1 MIAKQTLRRLLEYTA
16 FWTFSV
22 WFLAQYF
29 ADSTAINTIDWIYT
43 LMFHLSLGFGVAV
56 NSFLLIPRLLS
67 ERRFLVYGASV
78 LVLLEVCIRMNQFTF
93 NTLSDLLFPGYY
105 FISYYDRWDLLQFMV
120 AYIGITSLIQ
130 FSRTWFTETET
141 RRRLAEIQREK
152 TVTELKVL
160 RSQVQ
165 PHFLFNSL
173 NTIYALT
180 RKKSSGAPDAVLK
193 LSDLLRYTIR
203 QGDRDEVPLDE
214 EAAYLKS
221 YIDLQRMRMNDP
233 ERVVF
238 SYIRGENDANGN
250 ETEPAGTLI
259 APLLLIVFVE
269 NAYTHA
275 DLVTGG
281 NIRIELK
288 SGSDGIRFL
297 CSNPVSPEPGNKS
310 ASNGTGIAN
319 ARRRLELHYPGRH
332 TLDIDEKD
340 GHFVVNLHIEKDHP

>member
-1 MIAKQTLRRLLEYTA
+1 VKHTLRRLLEYIA

-22 WFLAQYF
+22 WFLARYF
-29 ADSTAINTIDWIYT
+29 ADGNAIDSIDWIYT
-43 LMFHLSLGFGVAV
+43 LMFHISIGFGVSV
-56 NSFLLIPRLLS
+56 NSFLLVPRLLS
-67 ERRFLVYGASV
+67 ARRFLFYGISV
-78 LVLLEVCIRMNQFTF
+78 VLLLEVCIRLNQFTF
-93 NTLSDLLFPGYY
+93 NTLSDLIFPGYF
-105 FISYYDRWDLLQFMV
+105 FISYYERWDLLQFMV

-152 TVTELKVL
+152 TVTDLKVL

-180 RKKSSGAPDAVLK
+180 RKKSAEAPDAVLK

-214 EAAYLKS
+214 EAEYLTS

-238 SYIRGENDANGN
+238 SYIHDNKDAGN
-250 ETEPAGTLI
+250 ETETAGTLI

-269 NAYTHA
+269 NAFTHA
-275 DLVTGG
+275 DLTTGG
-281 NIRIELK
+281 NIRIELR

-297 CSNPVSPEPGNKS
+297 CSNPVSPEPGNNS

-340 GHFVVNLHIEKDHP
+340 GHFVVNLHIEKHQP